1 MDGEA
6 WLGPDRLIAMQQ
18 PQSGG
23 SPPVGWPP
31 QGYGSPRSFPGG
43 YSPTPNRGR
52 NALPILA
59 GLGVVGLVLV
69 VIAGALIVGR
79 PSGIRATPTSRANQT
94 RSDEL
99 DAAVRDLAKLSGDV
113 DSLGTQARKALSNL
127 SEVNDVGLQAAW
139 DAGWNNVNSIDAEAA
154 DLNARLQCA
163 DWEAGVRES
172 LATTYSTAVVDRYHQ
187 VCLAVASVAPLHDDW
202 QGIVDGSG
210 AAMQVVDDLDAHD
223 SIVADAMK
231 LATSGRYPEALAR
244 LSKVSAAMSDATTT
258 AHRLAAT
265 TDVSTLTDW
274 LTRTKAMDDAL
285 RALWQSMID
294 SKGVVTKQVATALR
308 AVASAK
314 AGLPDTTGV
323 RQVVVLE
330 LAASV
335 NADGLA
341 IEAARGELDEA
352 LSALQSGTVGVSPS
366 AS

>member
-1 MDGEA
+1 
-6 WLGPDRLIAMQQ
+6 MQQ

-23 SPPVGWPP
+23 PPPIGWPP
-31 QGYGSPRSFPGG
+31 QGYGSPPSYPGG
-43 YSPTPNRGR
+43 YGPTPNRGS

-59 GLGVVGLVLV
+59 GLGVVGLVLI

-79 PSGIRATPTSRANQT
+79 PSGVRTTPTSRANQT
-94 RSDEL
+94 LSDEL
-99 DAAVRDLAKLSGDV
+99 DAAVRDLARLGDDV

-127 SEVNDVGLQAAW
+127 TQLNEPDLKAAW

-154 DLNARLQCA
+154 DLSSRMQCA
-163 DWEAGVRES
+163 EWDATLQES
-172 LATTYSTAVVDRYHQ
+172 LTKTYSTAMVGRYHK
-187 VCLAVASVAPLHDDW
+187 VCLAVTSVAPLHDDW

-210 AAMQVVDDLDAHD
+210 AAMQTVDDIDTHD
-223 SIVADAMK
+223 SLVADAMK
-231 LATSGRYPEALAR
+231 LATSGRYPDAIAALGKA
-244 LSKVSAAMSDATTT
+244 SPAISDATTT
-258 AHRLAAT
+258 ANRLAAT

-274 LTRTKAMDDAL
+274 LARTKAMDDAL

-314 AGLPDTTGV
+314 ALLPDTAGV

-335 NADGLA
+335 TADGLA
-341 IEAARGELDEA
+341 IQTARGELDEA
-352 LSALQSGTVGVSPS
+352 LSELQGGTVGVSPS